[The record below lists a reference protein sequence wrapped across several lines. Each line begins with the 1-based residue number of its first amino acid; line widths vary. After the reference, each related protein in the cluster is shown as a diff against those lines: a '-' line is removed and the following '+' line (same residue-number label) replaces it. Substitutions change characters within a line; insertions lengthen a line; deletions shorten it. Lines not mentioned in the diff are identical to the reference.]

1 MASAAPTLLL
11 SPPPITDRIALGALT
26 RTFPP
31 ELVDWVIEQTGRVEQ
46 RRRLLPARVVVYFV
60 LALALYSQAAYEEV
74 MRCLVEGL
82 GWAVQARRGRRSW
95 PYWHVPGASALAQA
109 RERLG
114 PGPLELLYAKAAR
127 PLATA
132 ATRGAW
138 YRGWRLLVL
147 DGTCLDTPD
156 SPANQVLGR
165 ANSGRGVGAFPQ
177 VRVVGLVEAG
187 THAIIDAVQGSYAT
201 GELTLAGELAREG
214 GPLGPG
220 VLLLADRLFTG
231 AALWQR
237 MAATGAELAW
247 RVRCGSKT
255 APKLPVDQVLSDGS
269 WLSRIHADRRRHHP
283 ITVRVIE
290 YTLSDPGRRTSAE
303 RYRLV
308 TTILDPDLAP
318 AGELAALY
326 TERWEVETALGELK
340 TTQRDPKQVLR
351 SKSPEL
357 VAQEVWAHLLVHYA
371 LRAVMH
377 TAALA
382 EDLDPDRLSFI
393 RSLRVI
399 RRQVIAQPAFS
410 PLTRSSPRST
420 ARSRSC

>member
-1 MASAAPTLLL
+1 MAPAAPTLLP

-26 RTFPP
+26 HTFPP
-31 ELVDWVIEQTGRVEQ
+31 ELVDQVVAETGRAER

-60 LALALYSQAAYEEV
+60 LALALYGQVAYEEV

-82 GWAVQARRGRRSW
+82 GWAQQARRGRRTW
-95 PYWHVPGASALAQA
+95 PYWHVPGASALAEA

-114 PGPLELLYAKAAR
+114 AEPLRVLFERTAR
-127 PLATA
+127 PLATT

-138 YRGWRLLVL
+138 YRGWRVMVL
-147 DGTCLDTPD
+147 DGTCLDVPD
-156 SPANQVLGR
+156 SPANQGLGR
-165 ANSGRGVGAFPQ
+165 SKSGRGEGVGAFPQ

-187 THAIIDAVQGSYAT
+187 THAIVDAAQGPYST
-201 GELTLAGELAREG
+201 GEQTLARELAREG

-231 AALWQR
+231 GALWR
-237 MAATGAELAW
+237 VMARTGAELVW
-247 RVRCGSKT
+247 RVKCGTKT

-269 WLSRIHADRRRHHP
+269 WLSRLYAASDRRRRHP

-290 YTLSDPGRRTSAE
+290 YTLADPGRRSGVD

-308 TTILDPDLAP
+308 TTILDPAMAP

-340 TTQRDPKQVLR
+340 TTQRGPRQVLR

-377 TAALA
+377 TAALEA
-382 EDLDPDRLSFI
+382 DLDPDRLSFI
-393 RSLRVI
+393 ASLRVI
-399 RRQVIAQPAFS
+399 RRQVIAAPAFS
-410 PLTRSSPRST
+410 P
-420 ARSRSC
+420 

>member
-1 MASAAPTLLL
+1 MAPTAPTLLP
-11 SPPPITDRIALGALT
+11 SPPPIADRIALGALT

-31 ELVDWVIEQTGRVEQ
+31 ELVDRVIEQTGRAEQ

-60 LALALYSQAAYEEV
+60 LALALYGQAAYEEV

-82 GWAVQARRGRRSW
+82 GWAVRARRGRRSW
-95 PYWHVPGASALAQA
+95 PYWHVPGASALAEA
-109 RERLG
+109 RARLG
-114 PGPLELLYAKAAR
+114 AEPLKVLFEQAAR
-127 PLATA
+127 PLAIQ

-138 YRGWRLLVL
+138 YRHRRVLVL
-147 DGTCLDTPD
+147 DGTCLDVPD
-156 SPANQVLGR
+156 SPANQGLGR
-165 ANSGRGVGAFPQ
+165 SKSGRGEGVGAFPQ

-187 THAIIDAVQGSYAT
+187 THAIVDAAQGPYSS
-201 GELTLAGELAREG
+201 GEQTLARQLARDG

-231 AALWQR
+231 GELWQQ
-237 MAATGAELAW
+237 MAGTGADLVW
-247 RVRCGSKT
+247 RVRCGTS
-255 APKLPVDQVLSDGS
+255 APKLGVEQVCSDGS
-269 WLSRIHADRRRHHP
+269 WLSRLYAASDRHRRRHP
-283 ITVRVIE
+283 IPVRVIE
-290 YTLSDPGRRTSAE
+290 YTLADPGRRTSVD

-308 TTILDPDLAP
+308 TTILDPTAAP
-318 AGELAALY
+318 AHELAALY

-340 TTQRDPKQVLR
+340 TTQRGPRQVLR

-377 TAALA
+377 TAALQ

-393 RSLRVI
+393 GSLRVI
-399 RRQVIAQPAFS
+399 RRQVIAAPAFS
-410 PLTRSSPRST
+410 P
-420 ARSRSC
+420 

>member
-1 MASAAPTLLL
+1 MAPAAPALLP

-26 RTFPP
+26 HTFPP
-31 ELVDWVIEQTGRVEQ
+31 ELVDRVVQETGRAEQ

-60 LALALYSQAAYEEV
+60 LALALYSHAAYEEV

-82 GWAVQARRGRRSW
+82 GWAVRARRGRRSW
-95 PYWHVPGASALAQA
+95 PYWHVPGASALAEA

-114 PGPLELLYAKAAR
+114 AEPLKLLFAMAAR
-127 PLATA
+127 PLATT

-138 YRGWRLLVL
+138 YRHWRLLIL
-147 DGTCLDTPD
+147 DGTCLDVPD
-156 SPANQVLGR
+156 SPANQALGR
-165 ANSGRGVGAFPQ
+165 SKSGRGEGVGAFPQ

-187 THAIIDAVQGSYAT
+187 THAIVDAAQGPYSS
-201 GELTLAGELAREG
+201 GEQTLARGLAREG
-214 GPLGPG
+214 GPLGRG

-231 AALWQR
+231 AELWR
-237 MAATGAELAW
+237 AMAMTGADLVW
-247 RVRCGSKT
+247 RVKCASKT
-255 APKLPVDQVLSDGS
+255 APKLPVDQVLADGS
-269 WLSRIHADRRRHHP
+269 WLSRIYAASDHRKRHS

-290 YTLSDPGRRTSAE
+290 YTLTDPGRRTSVD

-326 TERWEVETALGELK
+326 TERWEIETALGELK
-340 TTQRDPKQVLR
+340 TTQRGPKQVLR
-351 SKSPEL
+351 SKRPEL
-357 VAQEVWAHLLVHYA
+357 VAQEVWAYLLVHYA

-377 TAALA
+377 TAALV
-382 EDLDPDRLSFI
+382 EDLDPDRLSFV

-399 RRQVIAQPAFS
+399 RRQVIARPAFS
-410 PLTRSSPRST
+410 P
-420 ARSRSC
+420 

>member
-1 MASAAPTLLL
+1 MAPAAAALLP

-26 RTFPP
+26 HTFPP
-31 ELVDWVIEQTGRVEQ
+31 DLVDRVVEQTGRAEQ

-60 LALALYSQAAYEEV
+60 LALALYSHAAYEEV

-82 GWAVQARRGRRSW
+82 GWAQQARRGRRSW
-95 PYWHVPGASALAQA
+95 PWWHVPGASALAEA

-114 PGPLELLYAKAAR
+114 SEPLKVLFEQAAR

-132 ATRGAW
+132 ATKGAW
-138 YRGWRLLVL
+138 YRRWRLLVL
-147 DGTCLDTPD
+147 DGTCLDVPD

-165 ANSGRGVGAFPQ
+165 SKSGRGEGVGAFPQ

-187 THAIIDAVQGSYAT
+187 THAIVDAVQGPYST
-201 GELTLAGELAREG
+201 GEQTLAHQLAHDR

-220 VLLLADRLFTG
+220 ALLLADRLFVG
-231 AALWQR
+231 AELWQA
-237 MAATGAELAW
+237 MAATGADLVW
-247 RVRCGSKT
+247 RVKCGSRS
-255 APKLPVDQVLSDGS
+255 APTLPVDQVLSDGS
-269 WLSRIHADRRRHHP
+269 WLSRIYARSDRHQRRHP
-283 ITVRVIE
+283 IMVRVIE
-290 YTLSDPGRRTSAE
+290 YALTDPGRRTSTD

-308 TTILDPDLAP
+308 TTIGDPTQAP
-318 AGELAALY
+318 AADLAALY
-326 TERWEVETALGELK
+326 TQRWEIETALAELK
-340 TTQRDPKQVLR
+340 TTQRGPRQVLR

-393 RSLRVI
+393 RTLRVI

-410 PLTRSSPRST
+410 P
-420 ARSRSC
+420 

>member
-1 MASAAPTLLL
+1 MAPAAATVLP

-26 RTFPP
+26 HTFPP
-31 ELVDWVIEQTGRVEQ
+31 ELVDRVIAQTGRAEQ

-60 LALALYSQAAYEEV
+60 LALALYGHAAYEEV

-95 PYWHVPGASALAQA
+95 PYWHVPGAPALAEA
-109 RERLG
+109 RARLG
-114 PGPLELLYAKAAR
+114 PEPLRVLFKQAVR
-127 PLATA
+127 PLATP

-138 YRGWRLLVL
+138 YRNWRVMVM
-147 DGTCLDTPD
+147 DGTCLDVPD
-156 SPANQVLGR
+156 SPANQGLGR
-165 ANSGRGVGAFPQ
+165 SKSGRGEGVGAFPQ

-187 THAIIDAVQGSYAT
+187 THAIVDAVQGSYAS
-201 GELTLAGELAREG
+201 GEQTLARELAHDR

-220 VLLLADRLFTG
+220 VLLLADRLFVGGELWRQMAPTG
-231 AALWQR
+231 ADLV
-237 MAATGAELAW
+237 W
-247 RVRCGSKT
+247 RTKCGSKT
-255 APKLPVDQVLSDGS
+255 APKLPVDHVLADGS
-269 WLSRIHADRRRHHP
+269 WLSRLYAASDRRRRHP

-290 YTLSDPGRRTSAE
+290 YTLADPGRRTSVD

-308 TTILDPDLAP
+308 TTILDPAAAP
-318 AGELAALY
+318 AHELAALY

-340 TTQRDPKQVLR
+340 TTQRGPRQVLR

-377 TAALA
+377 TAALEA
-382 EDLDPDRLSFI
+382 DLDPDRLSFI
-393 RSLRVI
+393 GSLRVI
-399 RRQVIAQPAFS
+399 RRQVIAAPAFS
-410 PLTRSSPRST
+410 P
-420 ARSRSC
+420 

>member
-1 MASAAPTLLL
+1 MAPAAPVLLP

-26 RTFPP
+26 STFPP
-31 ELVDWVIEQTGRVEQ
+31 ELVDRVVQETGRAEQ

-60 LALALYSQAAYEEV
+60 LALALYSHAAYEEV

-82 GWAVQARRGRRSW
+82 GWAVRARRGRRSW
-95 PYWHVPGASALAQA
+95 PYWHVPGASALAEA

-114 PGPLELLYAKAAR
+114 AEPLKLLFAMAAR
-127 PLATA
+127 PLATT

-138 YRGWRLLVL
+138 YRHWRLLIL
-147 DGTCLDTPD
+147 DGTCLDVPD
-156 SPANQVLGR
+156 SPANQALGR
-165 ANSGRGVGAFPQ
+165 SKSGRGEGVGAFPQ

-187 THAIIDAVQGSYAT
+187 THAIVDAAQGPYSS
-201 GELTLAGELAREG
+201 GEQTLARGLAREG
-214 GPLGPG
+214 GPLGRG

-231 AALWQR
+231 AELWR
-237 MAATGAELAW
+237 AMAMTGADLVW
-247 RVRCGSKT
+247 RVKCASKT
-255 APKLPVDQVLSDGS
+255 APKLPVDQVLADGS
-269 WLSRIHADRRRHHP
+269 WLSRIYAASDHRKRHS

-290 YTLSDPGRRTSAE
+290 YTLTDPGRRTSVD

-326 TERWEVETALGELK
+326 TERWEIETALGELK
-340 TTQRDPKQVLR
+340 TTQRGPKQVLR
-351 SKSPEL
+351 SKRPEL
-357 VAQEVWAHLLVHYA
+357 VAQEVWAYLLVHYA

-377 TAALA
+377 TAALV
-382 EDLDPDRLSFI
+382 EDLDPDRLSFV

-399 RRQVIAQPAFS
+399 RRQVIARPAFS
-410 PLTRSSPRST
+410 P
-420 ARSRSC
+420 

>member
-1 MASAAPTLLL
+1 MAPAAPTLLP

-26 RTFPP
+26 STFPP
-31 ELVDWVIEQTGRVEQ
+31 DLVDQVIEQTGRAEQ

-60 LALALYSQAAYEEV
+60 LALALYGHAAYEEV

-82 GWAVQARRGRRSW
+82 GWAQHARRGRRTW
-95 PYWHVPGASALAQA
+95 PWWHVPGASALAEA
-109 RERLG
+109 RQRLG
-114 PGPLELLYAKAAR
+114 AEPLKVLFAKAAR

-138 YRGWRLLVL
+138 YRHWRVMVM
-147 DGTCLDTPD
+147 DGTCLDVPD
-156 SPANQVLGR
+156 SPANQGLGR
-165 ANSGRGVGAFPQ
+165 AKSGRGEGVGAFPK

-187 THAIIDAVQGSYAT
+187 THAIIDAVQGPYSS
-201 GELTLAGELAREG
+201 GEQTLARELARDA

-220 VLLLADRLFTG
+220 VLLLADRLFVGGELWRAMARTG
-231 AALWQR
+231 ADLV
-237 MAATGAELAW
+237 W
-247 RVRCGSKT
+247 RVTCGTKT

-269 WLSRIHADRRRHHP
+269 WLSRLYAASDRRRRHP

-290 YTLSDPGRRTSAE
+290 YTLTDPGRRTSVD

-318 AGELAALY
+318 AHELAALY

-340 TTQRDPKQVLR
+340 TTQRGPKQVLR

-377 TAALA
+377 TAALQA
-382 EDLDPDRLSFI
+382 DLDPDRLSFI
-393 RSLRVI
+393 ASLRVV
-399 RRQVIAQPAFS
+399 RRQVIARPAFS
-410 PLTRSSPRST
+410 P
-420 ARSRSC
+420 

>member
-1 MASAAPTLLL
+1 MVAAAATQLP

-26 RTFPP
+26 HTFPP
-31 ELVDWVIEQTGRVEQ
+31 VLVDEVVQQTGRAEQ

-60 LALALYSQAAYEEV
+60 LALALYSHAAYEEV

-82 GWAVQARRGRRSW
+82 GWAQQARRGRRSW
-95 PYWHVPGASALAQA
+95 PWWHVPGASALVEA
-109 RERLG
+109 RTRLG
-114 PGPLELLYAKAAR
+114 PEPLKVLFERAAR

-138 YRGWRLLVL
+138 YRRWRLLVL
-147 DGTCLDTPD
+147 DGTCLDVPD

-165 ANSGRGVGAFPQ
+165 SKSGRGEGVGAFPQ

-187 THAIIDAVQGSYAT
+187 THAILDAAQGPYAS
-201 GELTLAGELAREG
+201 GEQTLARQLAHDR

-220 VLLLADRLFTG
+220 VLVLADRLFVS
-231 AALWQR
+231 AELWQA
-237 MAATGAELAW
+237 MAATGAELVW
-247 RVRCGSKT
+247 RVKCGKG
-255 APKLPVDQVLSDGS
+255 APHLPVDGVCSDGS
-269 WLSRIHADRRRHHP
+269 WLSRIYARSDRHQRRHP

-290 YTLSDPGRRTSAE
+290 YTLADPGRRTSTD

-308 TTILDPDLAP
+308 TTILDPTMAP

-326 TERWEVETALGELK
+326 TQRWEVETALAELK
-340 TTQRDPKQVLR
+340 TTQRGPRQVLR
-351 SKSPEL
+351 SRSPEL

-382 EDLDPDRLSFI
+382 EDLDPDRLSFV
-393 RSLRVI
+393 RTLRVI
-399 RRQVIAQPAFS
+399 RRQVIAAPAFS
-410 PLTRSSPRST
+410 P
-420 ARSRSC
+420 

>member
-1 MASAAPTLLL
+1 MAPAAPTLLP

-26 RTFPP
+26 HTFPP
-31 ELVDWVIEQTGRVEQ
+31 ELVDRVVQETGRAEQ

-60 LALALYSQAAYEEV
+60 LALALYAHAAYEEV

-82 GWAVQARRGRRSW
+82 GWAQQARRGRRTW
-95 PYWHVPGASALAQA
+95 PWWHVPGASALAEA

-114 PGPLELLYAKAAR
+114 AEPLRVLFERAAR
-127 PLATA
+127 PLATR

-138 YRGWRLLVL
+138 YRGWRVMVM
-147 DGTCLDTPD
+147 DGTCLDVPD
-156 SPANQVLGR
+156 SPANQALGR
-165 ANSGRGVGAFPQ
+165 SKSGRGEGVGAFPQ

-187 THAIIDAVQGSYAT
+187 THAIVDAAQGPYCS
-201 GELTLAGELAREG
+201 GEQTLARERAHKG

-220 VLLLADRLFTG
+220 VLLLADRLFVG
-231 AALWQR
+231 GELWRQ
-237 MAATGAELAW
+237 MASTGAELVW
-247 RVRCGSKT
+247 RVKCASKT

-269 WLSRIHADRRRHHP
+269 WRSRLDAASDRRRRHP

-290 YTLSDPGRRTSAE
+290 YTLADPGRRTSVD

-308 TTILDPDLAP
+308 TTVLDPTAAP
-318 AGELAALY
+318 AHELAALS
-326 TERWEVETALGELK
+326 TERWEVETAPAELK
-340 TTQRDPKQVLR
+340 TTQRGPRQVLR

-377 TAALA
+377 TAALEA
-382 EDLDPDRLSFI
+382 DLDPDRLSFVG
-393 RSLRVI
+393 SLRVV
-399 RRQVIAQPAFS
+399 RRQVIARPAFS
-410 PLTRSSPRST
+410 P
-420 ARSRSC
+420 

>member
-1 MASAAPTLLL
+1 MVAAAATQLP

-26 RTFPP
+26 HTFPP
-31 ELVDWVIEQTGRVEQ
+31 VLVDEVVQQTGRAEQ

-60 LALALYSQAAYEEV
+60 LALALYSHAAYEEV

-82 GWAVQARRGRRSW
+82 GWAQQARRGRRSW
-95 PYWHVPGASALAQA
+95 PWWHVPGASALVEA
-109 RERLG
+109 RTRLG
-114 PGPLELLYAKAAR
+114 PEPLKVLFERAAR

-138 YRGWRLLVL
+138 YRRWRLLVL
-147 DGTCLDTPD
+147 DGTCLDVPD

-165 ANSGRGVGAFPQ
+165 SKSGRGEGVGAFPQ

-187 THAIIDAVQGSYAT
+187 THAIVDAVQGPYAS
-201 GELTLAGELAREG
+201 GEQTLARQLAHER

-220 VLLLADRLFTG
+220 VLVLADRLFVG
-231 AALWQR
+231 AELWQA
-237 MAATGAELAW
+237 MAATGADLVW
-247 RVRCGSKT
+247 RVRCGKG
-255 APKLPVDQVLSDGS
+255 APSLPVDRVCSDGS
-269 WLSRIHADRRRHHP
+269 WLSRSYARSDRHRRRHP
-283 ITVRVIE
+283 IRVRVIE
-290 YTLSDPGRRTSAE
+290 YSLADPGRRTSTD

-308 TTILDPDLAP
+308 TTILDPTMAP

-326 TERWEVETALGELK
+326 TQRWEVETALAELK
-340 TTQRDPKQVLR
+340 TTQRGPKQVLR
-351 SKSPEL
+351 SRSPEL

-382 EDLDPDRLSFI
+382 EDLDPDRLSFV
-393 RSLRVI
+393 RTLRVI
-399 RRQVIAQPAFS
+399 RRQVIAAPAVS
-410 PLTRSSPRST
+410 P
-420 ARSRSC
+420 